1 MLKTDF
7 TCCPT
12 EAEWLDGLKRAGLR
26 RAGKGRLIV
35 QTVALAIAA
44 VMSLISFFYD
54 GMKEAMS
61 AVIAAVA
68 LGLIPVMWFVP
79 QWRMRSTARKAADD
93 HMAAHVWLF
102 EDGLD
107 VSDHEPEKA
116 YFRFADI
123 HVSLPTD
130 DTLDT
135 IVLRFKTDDVV
146 VIPHRALSDEQ
157 WAMLTDVVGKSNA

>member
-1 MLKTDF
+1 MMLKTDF

-12 EAEWLDGLKRAGLR
+12 EEEWLDGLTRAGLR

-35 QTVALAIAA
+35 QTVALAVAA
-44 VMSLISFFYD
+44 VMALVSFFWD
-54 GMKEAMS
+54 GMKEPMS

-79 QWRMRSTARKAADD
+79 QWRMRSTARMAAEEQ
-93 HMAAHVWLF
+93 MTAHVWLF
-102 EDGLD
+102 DDGVD
-107 VSDHEPEKA
+107 VTDREPEKA

-123 HVSLPTD
+123 RVALPTEE
-130 DTLDT
+130 TLDT

-146 VIPHRALSDEQ
+146 VIPHRALTDEQ
-157 WAMLTDVVGKSNA
+157 WTMLTQAFA